1 MRRTTTFFLP
11 LFSLFSILL
20 AAAPLRAAPG
30 FLDRSFGAGFGYVRF
45 AESTGAVGD
54 AGSAVAVQADGK
66 IVTAGSSGLEQ
77 GIVVLRY
84 NADGT
89 LDPGFGDQGVF
100 RWKRDNELSGAQRVV
115 PLPDGRLYVFG
126 YVSSAA
132 WLWMARL

>member
-54 AGSAVAVQADGK
+54 AGSAVAVQA
-66 IVTAGSSGLEQ
+66 GSRDILSSTLSSFVFQ
-77 GIVVLRY
+77 LRPKK
-84 NADGT
+84 NNSPRAPPPNDCECPAT
-89 LDPGFGDQGVF
+89 
-100 RWKRDNELSGAQRVV
+100 
-115 PLPDGRLYVFG
+115 
-126 YVSSAA
+126 
-132 WLWMARL
+132 